1 MLKKL
6 IKKIRCKIVC
16 CYKSECSM
24 NDETKKTKETKEINI

>member
-16 CYKSECSM
+16 CYKSECSL
-24 NDETKKTKETKEINI
+24 NEETKKTKKEVT

>member
-6 IKKIRCKIVC
+6 LKKVKCKIVC

-24 NDETKKTKETKEINI
+24 NDETKETKEEVT